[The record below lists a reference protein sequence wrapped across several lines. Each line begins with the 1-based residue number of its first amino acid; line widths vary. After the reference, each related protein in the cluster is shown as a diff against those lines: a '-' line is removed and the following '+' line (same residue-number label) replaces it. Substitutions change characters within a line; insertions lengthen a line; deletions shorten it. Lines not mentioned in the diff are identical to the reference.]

1 MNKLITIFGGT
12 GFVGKNLINNLIKQ
26 GFTVQIISRDISK
39 AKSLTTFAGP
49 DFLKIAKWNYQLP
62 KEYNLKEN
70 YKTPEELKN
79 EDIIKKIIKGSYA
92 VVNLVGI
99 LYENKKGDFYKFHH
113 NLAGYLARIS
123 QEVGV
128 KKFIH
133 LSALGIDIKNNS
145 KYCDSKLKGESAVL
159 SQFPD
164 ATILRPSIIFGQN
177 DNFFNRFA
185 NDFRKAPIAP
195 IINHGKTKFQPIF
208 VEDLIKIITKSINC
222 EDIKNKINGKI
233 FEISGPKIYDFK
245 QLMTI
250 TAKYLN
256 KKIYFI
262 NINFRTA
269 FLLAWLLEFFTKNIL
284 TYDQVKILK
293 YDNIATN
300 QDFVNIFNINLA
312 MLENIVPSYIKPKKI
327 TF

>member
-26 GFTVQIISRDISK
+26 GFTVQIISRNISK
-39 AKSLTTFAGP
+39 AKTLTTFAGP